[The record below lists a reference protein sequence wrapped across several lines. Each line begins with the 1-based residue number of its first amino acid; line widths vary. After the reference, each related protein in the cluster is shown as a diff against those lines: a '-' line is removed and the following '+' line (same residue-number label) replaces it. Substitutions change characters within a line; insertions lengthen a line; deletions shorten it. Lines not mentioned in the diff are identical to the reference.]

1 VHTSG
6 CFVIPNFGGF
16 DAPVNADF
24 ESGFASTLL
33 GVEESVRSAI
43 TTGVAGLSIKDA
55 TGDSSHLLFSLGE
68 AVERMRAARQAID
81 RSGGDT
87 PLVGSSGMLFGGQV
101 QHGRDY
107 CSITSLR

>member
-68 AVERMRAARQAID
+68 AID